1 MGNGHRSFL
10 ATKVTT
16 NRKTTLR
23 FRRLRNEQFNARFVK
38 QYVQGG
44 GGSIGVWGCMANRGI
59 GQCQLYSGRMNAN
72 FYKQVLENSLLP
84 SVQTIIEKDEKWDYV
99 QDNAP
104 CHRANLINA
113 WFREKELTAM
123 DWPARSPDLNPIE
136 HIWSIIDQKLTKHV
150 ITSMA
155 ELERL
160 IKKYWDEIPKETC
173 QHLVESM
180 PKRISACI
188 SAHGGYFKY

>member
-1 MGNGHRSFL
+1 
-10 ATKVTT
+10 
-16 NRKTTLR
+16 
-23 FRRLRNEQFNARFVK
+23 
-38 QYVQGG
+38 
-44 GGSIGVWGCMANRGI
+44 
-59 GQCQLYSGRMNAN
+59 MNAN